1 MDRRVVIPLV
11 LASFL
16 LILLISE
23 LNLMQRRNDPNFN
36 TSLIMTFVLVIVI
49 VFALVTR
56 KTDE

>member
-1 MDRRVVIPLV
+1 MDRRVVVPLV

-36 TSLIMTFVLVIVI
+36 TSLIMTIVLVVVI